1 MEFQS
6 LSTKVKELIVNQ
18 DHMLNAI
25 KYLSEQLEN
34 ITKKVNSEK
43 NDLEEQVKEMI
54 EKTKVDKNE
63 EVKIKLKGQE
73 MIEELNDDIK
83 VIKITKEENTLN
95 TLAIK
100 SLQAKIDIIDRE
112 VKKTIQGNEKENV
125 KRNVNSVHDPVSRKC
140 NLCQES
146 FIRAS
151 DLEYHI
157 KICHEINPEFKCDQ
171 CEKSFFLEWRLKKHI
186 NLHMDTNVKYCHYFN
201 NSKKCPFEEMGCMF
215 LHSTSDICT
224 FGQTCRRKLCPRRHS
239 KEKSDTEIN
248 DTTEDTIDRIAE
260 ESEESSN
267 FITSTPKKNPY
278 KCEECLNK
286 TQCID
291 CYVREYTKT
300 SISFFNPISGCSR
313 P

>member
-34 ITKKVNSEK
+34 ITKKVNSET

-63 EVKIKLKGQE
+63 EVKAKLKGQE
-73 MIEELNDDIK
+73 MIEESNDDIK
-83 VIKITKEENTLN
+83 VIKITKEEN

-157 KICHEINPEFKCDQ
+157 KICHQINPEFKCDQ
-171 CEKSFFLEWRLKKHI
+171 VW
-186 NLHMDTNVKYCHYFN
+186 
-201 NSKKCPFEEMGCMF
+201 P
-215 LHSTSDICT
+215 
-224 FGQTCRRKLCPRRHS
+224 
-239 KEKSDTEIN
+239 
-248 DTTEDTIDRIAE
+248 IA
-260 ESEESSN
+260 
-267 FITSTPKKNPY
+267 
-278 KCEECLNK
+278 
-286 TQCID
+286 
-291 CYVREYTKT
+291 
-300 SISFFNPISGCSR
+300 
-313 P
+313 